1 MGITENHDTAP
12 KLVHMFGFCKGLADN
27 KLHSTIFVSM
37 DSIMSSYGHQSD
49 CHSTIVDSDDR

>member
-12 KLVHMFGFCKGLADN
+12 KLVHMFGFCKGFADN
-27 KLHSTIFVSM
+27 KLH
-37 DSIMSSYGHQSD
+37 SIMSSYGHQSD